1 MQNDA
6 KLIVVKVIHTL
17 IWIFFNFVIF
27 YMLYAVIQDK
37 IDIWLWIGYGLI
49 FLEGITL
56 LIFRFFCPL
65 TLIARKYSDSTK
77 DNFDI
82 YLPNWLAKYT
92 KLIYTSIM
100 VVIIILTVY
109 RLLTMSA
116 IANKGSSATLRRC
129 MDRLSYDRAVE
140 SASEGSELRRYEPL
154 SESPASGDFDA

>member
-6 KLIVVKVIHTL
+6 KLIVVKLVHTL
-17 IWIFFNFVIF
+17 IWVFFNFVIF
-27 YMLYAVIQDK
+27 YMLYAVIRDR
-37 IDIWLWIGYGLI
+37 IDVWVWIGYALI

-56 LIFRFFCPL
+56 LAFSFFCPL

-82 YLPNWLAKYT
+82 YLPNWLARYT

-109 RLLTMSA
+109 RLLT
-116 IANKGSSATLRRC
+116 
-129 MDRLSYDRAVE
+129 
-140 SASEGSELRRYEPL
+140 
-154 SESPASGDFDA
+154 